1 MTQSPRRSAGRSAPP
16 ALQAGDGIGW
26 IVPRRPLLRRLR
38 PIGKLLLMLPW
49 TVLCGVLQVLL
60 LLLPGG
66 SKTALPRLYW
76 RGVCAIL
83 DIRVRVVGAV
93 AHATANGRPVVYVS
107 NHSSWLDVLVLGAQ
121 LDASFTA
128 KEEIARWPVIRTV
141 ARLGRTVYVRRQR
154 NSTARER
161 DEMRERLAAGD
172 NLILF
177 PEGTTSDGTRVL
189 AFRSAFLS
197 IAERP
202 VTADGKPPIVQ
213 PISLVY
219 DRLSGLPMGR
229 ATRPY
234 LAWYGDMD
242 MASHYWQLAQRGGMR
257 ASVLMHAPLDP
268 RDFVNRK
275 ALAQAIWRASADGAA
290 ALRQNRPAQPA
301 PAPQS
306 LPQSGTPPI
315 PAQPALA

>member
-1 MTQSPRRSAGRSAPP
+1 MTQTTRRPAGRSAPL
-16 ALQAGDGIGW
+16 ALQAGDGTDW
-26 IVPRRPLLRRLR
+26 IRPRLSLLRRLR
-38 PIGKLLLMLPW
+38 PVTKLLLVLPW
-49 TVLCGVLQVLL
+49 TMVCGVVQTLM
-60 LLLPGG
+60 LLLPVG
-66 SKTALPRLYW
+66 SKTMVPRLYW
-76 RGVCAIL
+76 RGMCAIL
-83 DIRVRVVGAV
+83 DIRVRLVGAV
-93 AHATANGRPVVYVS
+93 AHATADRRPVVYVS

-121 LDASFTA
+121 LDACFTA
-128 KEEIARWPVIRTV
+128 KEEVGRWPVIRTI

-161 DEMRERLAAGD
+161 DEMRDRLAAGD

-177 PEGTTSDGTRVL
+177 PEGTTSDGARVL

-197 IAERP
+197 IAELP
-202 VTADGKPPIVQ
+202 VTAAGKPPIVQ

-234 LAWYGDMD
+234 LAWFGDMD
-242 MASHYWQLAQRGGMR
+242 IASHYWQLAQRGGMR

-268 RDFVNRK
+268 RDFPNRK

-301 PAPQS
+301 PAPQTS
-306 LPQSGTPPI
+306 P
-315 PAQPALA
+315 QPAMPPTAAPSALA

>member
-1 MTQSPRRSAGRSAPP
+1 MTKSPRRPAGRSAPP
-16 ALQAGDGIGW
+16 ALLAGDGIGW
-26 IVPRRPLLRRLR
+26 IRPRAPLLRRLR
-38 PIGKLLLMLPW
+38 PVAKLLMVVPW
-49 TVLCGVLQVLL
+49 TALCAALQALVLQ
-60 LLLPGG
+60 LPGG
-66 SKTALPRLYW
+66 GKTTLPRLYW
-76 RGVCAIL
+76 SGMCAIL
-83 DIRVRVVGAV
+83 DIRLRVVGAV
-93 AHATANGRPVVYVS
+93 AHATADGRPVVYVS
-107 NHSSWLDVLVLGAQ
+107 NHSSWLDILVLGAQ
-121 LDASFTA
+121 LDACFTA
-128 KEEIARWPVIRTV
+128 KEEVARWPVIRTI

-161 DEMRERLAAGD
+161 DEMRDRLAAGD

-177 PEGTTSDGTRVL
+177 PEGTTSDGARVL

-197 IAERP
+197 IAELP

-242 MASHYWQLAQRGGMR
+242 IASHYWQLAQRGGMR

-268 RDFVNRK
+268 RDFPNRK

-306 LPQSGTPPI
+306 AAPPSS
-315 PAQPALA
+315 AQPALA